1 MTLRSVG
8 LAGVVPGSG
17 VVLFFGRGVFPREVN
32 VLAVIAF
39 VVALGFGIVAPAIP
53 LFARSFGVGTTA
65 VGLAVSA
72 FAFFRFVSAFSGGS
86 LVERFGERW
95 VLTAGLLIVAVT
107 TGAAGLASS
116 FPVFLALRAA
126 GGVGSAM
133 FTVAA
138 LSLLLRVAPPSHRG
152 RAAARWQGGFILGGI
167 AGPAAGGLLAELSPR
182 LPFFLYA
189 GFLLVAGSVGV
200 LMLRTAP
207 ESAGEPAVAGPDLRD
222 GPVGLHA
229 ALRSRAYVAALVA
242 NLGVGWVL
250 FGVRNSLVPLYV
262 TEELGRTV
270 AWAGA
275 GLLAGSLAQA
285 LGLLR
290 SGRLVDGWGRRPSL
304 LVGSTLATGSMLVLV
319 LPPAI
324 GLFLLSMAVFGLAA
338 SLLASAPAA
347 LVGDVSHARGGRIVA
362 VFQMSA
368 DLGAIIGPLVAGWL
382 TDVASF
388 QWAFAVSAAVLGA
401 ALVATLAMPRDPRAA
416 GVPAEPHRPEQ
427 RAERSATRPGE
438 DRTSQIRKNG

>member
-1 MTLRSVG
+1 MRVG
-8 LAGVVPGSG
+8 T
-17 VVLFFGRGVFPREVN
+17 RGELPREVR

-72 FAFFRFVSAFSGGS
+72 FAFFRFVSAFSGGT
-86 LVERFGERW
+86 LVERFGERL
-95 VLTAGLLIVAVT
+95 VLAAGLVIVAVS
-107 TGAAGLASS
+107 TGAAGLAGS
-116 FPVFLALRAA
+116 FPLFLGLRAA

-152 RAAARWQGGFILGGI
+152 RAAATWQGGFILGGI

-189 GFLLVAGSVGV
+189 GFLLVAGGVGV
-200 LMLRTAP
+200 LMLRSAEPDPAAP
-207 ESAGEPAVAGPDLRD
+207 EAGDVASPDLAAGPMPLST
-222 GPVGLHA
+222 
-229 ALRSRAYVAALVA
+229 ALRSRVYLAALVA
-242 NLGVGWVL
+242 NFGVGWVL

-275 GLLAGSLAQA
+275 GLLVGSVAQA

-304 LVGSTLATGSMLVLV
+304 VVGAALATAAMAVLV
-319 LPPAI
+319 LPPVIWA
-324 GLFLLSMAVFGLAA
+324 FLLSMAVFGLAA

-347 LVGDVSHARGGRIVA
+347 LVGDMSAGRGGRVVA

-368 DLGAIIGPLVAGWL
+368 DLGAIAGPLVAGWL

-388 QWAFAVSAAVLGA
+388 QVAFGVSTAVLAAGLVGGLVMPREAPRPAAVA
-401 ALVATLAMPRDPRAA
+401 A
-416 GVPAEPHRPEQ
+416 
-427 RAERSATRPGE
+427 SPG
-438 DRTSQIRKNG
+438 

>member
-1 MTLRSVG
+1 MRFL
-8 LAGVVPGSG
+8 
-17 VVLFFGRGVFPREVN
+17 GRGDLPREVG

-53 LFARSFGVGTTA
+53 LFVRDFGVGTTA

-72 FAFFRFVSAFSGGS
+72 FAFFRFVSAFSGGT
-86 LVERFGERW
+86 LVERFGER
-95 VLTAGLLIVAVT
+95 LILATGLVIVAVT
-107 TGAAGLASS
+107 TGLAGLAGN
-116 FPVFLALRAA
+116 FPLFLALRAA

-133 FTVAA
+133 FTVSA
-138 LSLLLRVAPPSHRG
+138 LALLLRVTPASHRG
-152 RAAARWQGGFILGGI
+152 RAAATWQGGFILGGI

-189 GFLLVAGSVGV
+189 GFLLLAGAVTV
-200 LMLRTAP
+200 VMLRGAPTAADP
-207 ESAGEPAVAGPDLRD
+207 GEGAVPAGTEPAEGAMPLRT
-222 GPVGLHA
+222 

-285 LGLLR
+285 LALLR
-290 SGRLVDGWGRRPSL
+290 SGRLVDTWGRRPSL
-304 LVGSTLATGSMLVLV
+304 VLGAAIGTGSMAILV

-324 GLFLLSMAVFGLAA
+324 VAFLLSMALFGVGA
-338 SLLASAPAA
+338 SLLAAAPAA
-347 LVGDVSHARGGRIVA
+347 LVGDLSPARGGRVVA
-362 VFQMSA
+362 VFQMAA
-368 DLGAIIGPLVAGWL
+368 DLGAIVGPLVAGWL
-382 TDVASF
+382 TDVFSY
-388 QWAFAVSAAVLGA
+388 QVAFAATTAVLAAGLVA
-401 ALVATLAMPRDPRAA
+401 ALAIPAAPRAA
-416 GVPAEPHRPEQ
+416 SGALGQPAA
-427 RAERSATRPGE
+427 RA
-438 DRTSQIRKNG
+438 

>member
-1 MTLRSVG
+1 MKPSRPVRVG
-8 LAGVVPGSG
+8 T
-17 VVLFFGRGVFPREVN
+17 RGDLPREVK

-39 VVALGFGIVAPAIP
+39 VVALGFGVVAPAIP

-72 FAFFRFVSAFSGGS
+72 FAFFRFVSAFSGGT
-86 LVERFGERW
+86 LVERFGERL
-95 VLTAGLLIVAVT
+95 VLASGLVIVAVT
-107 TGAAGLASS
+107 TGLAGLAGS
-116 FPVFLALRAA
+116 FPLFLGLRAA
-126 GGVGSAM
+126 GGIGSAM

-152 RAAARWQGGFILGGI
+152 RAAATWQGGFILGGI
-167 AGPAAGGLLAELSPR
+167 AGPAFGGLLAELSPR

-189 GFLLVAGSVGV
+189 GFLLVAGSVG
-200 LMLRTAP
+200 MLLLRSAEPDAAAP
-207 ESAGEPAVAGPDLRD
+207 EASDVAGPDLSA
-222 GPVGLHA
+222 GPLRLGT
-229 ALRSRAYVAALVA
+229 ALRSRAYIAALLA
-242 NLGVGWVL
+242 NFGVGWVL

-275 GLLAGSLAQA
+275 GLLVGSVTQA

-304 LVGSTLATGSMLVLV
+304 IVGATLATAAMAVLV
-319 LPPAI
+319 LPPA
-324 GLFLLSMAVFGLAA
+324 LSAFLVSMAVFGLAA

-347 LVGDVSHARGGRIVA
+347 LVGDLSAGRGGRVVA

-368 DLGAIIGPLVAGWL
+368 DLGAIAGPLIAGWL

-388 QWAFAVSAAVLGA
+388 QVAFAVSTAVLAAGLAGA
-401 ALVATLAMPRDPRAA
+401 LAMGREAPR
-416 GVPAEPHRPEQ
+416 PAPP
-427 RAERSATRPGE
+427 T
-438 DRTSQIRKNG
+438 

>member
-1 MTLRSVG
+1 MRFG
-8 LAGVVPGSG
+8 
-17 VVLFFGRGVFPREVN
+17 GRGDLPREVG
-32 VLAVIAF
+32 VLAIIAF

-53 LFARSFGVGTTA
+53 LFARDFGVGRTA

-72 FAFFRFVSAFSGGS
+72 FAFFRFVSAFGGGS
-86 LVERFGERW
+86 LVERFGERL

-107 TGAAGLASS
+107 TGAAGLAGS

-138 LSLLLRVAPPSHRG
+138 LSLLFRVAPPTHRG
-152 RAAARWQGGFILGGI
+152 RAAATWQGGFILGGI

-189 GFLLVAGSVGV
+189 GFLLVAGAVGMV
-200 LMLRTAP
+200 LLRNVPEASTAAP
-207 ESAGEPAVAGPDLRD
+207 PAGVDLD
-222 GPVGLHA
+222 AGPVGLRS
-229 ALRSRAYVAALVA
+229 ALRSRAYIAALVA

-262 TEELGRTV
+262 TEELDRTV

-285 LGLLR
+285 IALLR
-290 SGRLVDGWGRRPSL
+290 SGRLVDEWGRRPSL
-304 LVGSTLATGSMLVLV
+304 LLGSTLATTSMLVLV
-319 LPPAI
+319 APPQL

-338 SLLASAPAA
+338 ALLASAPAA
-347 LVGDVSHARGGRIVA
+347 LVADVSPARGGRVVA

-368 DLGAIIGPLVAGWL
+368 DLGAITGPLVAGWL

-388 QWAFAVSAAVLGA
+388 QWAFAVSALVLA
-401 ALVATLAMPRDPRAA
+401 AGLVATLALPRT
-416 GVPAEPHRPEQ
+416 
-427 RAERSATRPGE
+427 ERSGRPA
-438 DRTSQIRKNG
+438 